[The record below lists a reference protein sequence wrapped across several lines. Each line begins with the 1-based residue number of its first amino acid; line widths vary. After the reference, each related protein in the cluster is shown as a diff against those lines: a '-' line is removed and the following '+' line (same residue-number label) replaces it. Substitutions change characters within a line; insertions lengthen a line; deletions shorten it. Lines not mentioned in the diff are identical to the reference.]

1 MSESAL
7 SHPMDAMEGSPQQN
21 AFDYR
26 PVPVTAPVTLFIGLA
41 SLAGLVSVVGLGIC
55 VFGIILGAACLM
67 KIRRSRGEL
76 SGKVPAAIGF
86 ALSMI
91 FFVSG
96 SCLHAYTFATE
107 VPEGYRRVN
116 FYRDISSKGLII
128 KNGQKTIHPEVI
140 GLVDENIFIKGYMY
154 PTRQTEG
161 ISNFILVKDS
171 DQCCFGGRPDL
182 NDMIF
187 VKMKDGMT
195 IDYRPGL
202 VSIAGGF
209 QLRQSVGPGALEPL
223 FQLDG
228 TFFDVARSSF

>member
-1 MSESAL
+1 
-7 SHPMDAMEGSPQQN
+7 MDAMEGSPQNN
-21 AFDYR
+21 AFNYR

-41 SLAGLVSVVGLGIC
+41 SLVGLVSVVGLGIC
-55 VFGIILGAACLM
+55 VFGIVIGAACLV

-86 ALSMI
+86 VLSMV

-107 VPEGYRRVN
+107 VPEGCQRVN
-116 FYRDISSKGLII
+116 FYRDISSKGFIT
-128 KNGQKTIHPEVI
+128 KNGQNTIHPEI
-140 GLVDENIFIKGYMY
+140 MALVDEDIFIKGYVY

-171 DQCCFGGRPDL
+171 DQCCFGGQPDL
-182 NDMIF
+182 KDMIL
-187 VKMKDGMT
+187 VKMQDGMT

-202 VSIAGGF
+202 VAIAGGF
-209 QLRQSVGPGALEPL
+209 QLRPNVGPGALEPL
-223 FQLDG
+223 FQLNG
-228 TFFDVARSSF
+228 TYFDVARSSF